1 MNFKSANLYFWLA
14 IVGYFGLFTLLM
26 LWHTLLSP
34 TEKFPVAL
42 VLLVT
47 VTPLLLPLRG
57 LLNGNKKSC
66 AWAAYISLLYF
77 THGSVEAFANPD
89 QAERMYASLEIL
101 FSLSLFIGAMFY
113 VRFEK
118 LTHPQ

>member
-1 MNFKSANLYFWLA
+1 VNFKSANFYFWLA

-34 TEKFPVAL
+34 SEKFPFDL

-77 THGSVEAFANPD
+77 AHGSIEAFANPD
-89 QAERMYASLEIL
+89 QAERMYASLEVL

-113 VRFEK
+113 VRFAK
-118 LTHPQ
+118 PLHPQ

>member
-1 MNFKSANLYFWLA
+1 MNFKSANFYFWLA
-14 IVGYFGLFTLLM
+14 TIGYFGLFTLLM

-34 TEKFPVAL
+34 PVKFPVAL
-42 VLLVT
+42 VLLIT

-77 THGSVEAFANPD
+77 THGSIEAFANPE
-89 QAERMYASLEIL
+89 ERLYASLEVL
-101 FSLSLFIGAMFY
+101 FSLFLFIGAMFY
-113 VRFEK
+113 VRFAK
-118 LTHPQ
+118 KPSLAK

>member
-1 MNFKSANLYFWLA
+1 MIFKSANFYFWLA

-34 TEKFPVAL
+34 AEKFPVAL
-42 VLLVT
+42 VLLIT
-47 VTPLLLPLRG
+47 VTPLLIPLRG

-66 AWAAYISLLYF
+66 AWAAYFSLLYF
-77 THGSVEAFANPD
+77 AHGSVEAFANPD
-89 QAERMYASLEIL
+89 PEETMYAYLEVL

>member
-1 MNFKSANLYFWLA
+1 MNFKSANFYFWLA
-14 IVGYFGLFTLLM
+14 LIGYFGLFTLLM

-34 TEKFPVAL
+34 PVKFPVAL
-42 VLLVT
+42 VLLIT

-57 LLNGNKKSC
+57 LLNSNKKSC

-77 THGSVEAFANPD
+77 GHGSIEAFANPNP
-89 QAERMYASLEIL
+89 AERIYASLEVL

-113 VRFEK
+113 VRFAK
-118 LTHPQ
+118 LTRPH

>member
-1 MNFKSANLYFWLA
+1 MNFKSANFYFWLA
-14 IVGYFGLFTLLM
+14 LIGYFGLFTLLM

-34 TEKFPVAL
+34 PVKFPVAL
-42 VLLVT
+42 VLLIT

-57 LLNGNKKSC
+57 LLNGNKRSC

-77 THGSVEAFANPD
+77 AHGSIEAFANPD
-89 QAERMYASLEIL
+89 QVERMYASLEVL

-118 LTHPQ
+118 LTRPQ